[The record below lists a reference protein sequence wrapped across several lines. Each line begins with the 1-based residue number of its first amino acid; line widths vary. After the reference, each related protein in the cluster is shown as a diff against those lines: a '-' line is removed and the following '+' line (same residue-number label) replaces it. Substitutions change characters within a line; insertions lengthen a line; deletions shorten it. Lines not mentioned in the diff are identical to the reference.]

1 MLYIPVVDSIA
12 VAIMKVQTVSGALR
26 LGKPNMN
33 TIDLN
38 RNEIPIQIPRWPL
51 SDILITN
58 GTMKQVPKTATR
70 SKF

>member
-1 MLYIPVVDSIA
+1 MSLGTILEKKVSTLMLYIPVVDSIA

-38 RNEIPIQIPRWPL
+38 RNEIPIQIPR
-51 SDILITN
+51 
-58 GTMKQVPKTATR
+58 
-70 SKF
+70 